1 MKKIHILLFLLS
13 VVFCSCNYINEKDK
27 NNLEYRV
34 DMFYEYTKNSDA
46 EKIYKEY
53 NKIERDEY
61 DREKVIKEMKE
72 LLDAYRLMEFKI
84 KIIKMSKTKALI
96 SVSKKYINGEL
107 TDYDVWII
115 EKDKWMPICRGVVL
129 QNAKKTYNEYK

>member
-1 MKKIHILLFLLS
+1 MLFLLS